1 MEGMGATDTA
11 ELHIRGDF
19 RRAAEFV
26 FPLLK
31 MAGKVTIY
39 TCIILLLC
47 IYIYVQD
54 IPSSVGESHFRETH
68 AARRLTSATRV
79 KTDLLIQNR

>member
-1 MEGMGATDTA
+1 MEGMDASDTP

-19 RRAAEFV
+19 RRAEFV

-31 MAGKVTIY
+31 MVGKV
-39 TCIILLLC
+39 TCIILLL
-47 IYIYVQD
+47 YICVCMCTGYTVFGGGIAFQ
-54 IPSSVGESHFRETH
+54 ETH

-79 KTDLLIQNR
+79 KTDVLI